1 MGLLRVRQD
10 LETEQLQQPL
20 HNCKI
25 KVKLVTQCYLL
36 FITLEKEMATHS
48 SIVPWKIPWTAEPGR
63 LQSMGLQKDW
73 AQLDNQTIGS
83 AVLFVIYLINNC
95 LMLQLE
101 SKQNFISS
109 TYLLINELL

>member
-10 LETEQLQQPL
+10 LETEQQQQPL

-25 KVKLVTQCYLL
+25 KVKLVMQCSLL

-48 SIVPWKIPWTAEPGR
+48 SIVAWKIPWTAEPGR

-73 AQLDNQTIGS
+73 APLDDQPTIGS

-95 LMLQLE
+95 L
-101 SKQNFISS
+101 IC
-109 TYLLINELL
+109 